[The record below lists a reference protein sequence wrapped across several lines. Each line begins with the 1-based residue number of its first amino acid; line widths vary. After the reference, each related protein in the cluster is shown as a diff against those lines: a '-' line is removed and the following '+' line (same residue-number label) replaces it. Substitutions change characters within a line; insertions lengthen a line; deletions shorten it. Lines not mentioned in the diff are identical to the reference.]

1 MEEFIYDVLNQ
12 DRWWW
17 TVGRRSLIRALIGR
31 HVGSENQL
39 KVLDIGCGTGTNLEV
54 LRDYGTVHGMDV
66 SPLALSYCHDR
77 GIDRICRGD
86 AAHLPFQDN
95 SFDVIIGVDVLEHLE
110 DDGAALR
117 EIHRVCKPEAL
128 LIAVVP
134 AFQSLW
140 SQRDEQHHHK
150 RRYRIRQLR
159 KRMTRAGFAVRR
171 MTYANLLLPLPLFL
185 LAKLER
191 LTGRR
196 LNRNASFGLLPWPIN
211 RPLGWMM
218 QLEAAWL
225 RYADLPFGSSI
236 ACVAETP
243 RGAQRNS

>member
-17 TVGRRSLIRALIGR
+17 TVGRRSLVRSLTR
-31 HVGSENQL
+31 HHVGSANQL

-54 LRDYGTVHGMDV
+54 LRDYGTVYGMDV
-66 SPLALSYCHDR
+66 SPLALSYCHGR

-86 AAHLPFQDN
+86 AAHLPFQDS
-95 SFDVIIGVDVLEHLE
+95 SFDGVIGVDVLEHLE
-110 DDGAALR
+110 DDSAALR
-117 EIHRVCKPEAL
+117 EIHRVCRPGAL

-134 AFQSLW
+134 AFPSLW
-140 SQRDEQHHHK
+140 SHRDDQHHHK

-159 KRMTRAGFAVRR
+159 DRMTRGGFAVKRMTYV
-171 MTYANLLLPLPLFL
+171 NLPLLLPLFL
-185 LAKLER
+185 LAQLER
-191 LTGRR
+191 ITGGRP
-196 LNRNASFGLLPWPIN
+196 NRNASFGLLPMPVN
-211 RPLGWMM
+211 RPLGWAM

-243 RGAQRNS
+243 RRPQRSP